1 MKPLGLGSKL
11 HLGVV
16 YVFLFLPIA
25 VLVVLSFNR
34 SGLPTAWGGF
44 TTDWYGELW
53 RNGEVRTGLRNTLVV
68 AVGATVVATVLGTL
82 LAVGLQRYV
91 RNPAFEVLV
100 LAPAVLPDI
109 VIAVGLLAFYNF
121 LGATLGLHTV
131 LLSHV
136 LFCMAFVT
144 AVVRA
149 RLQSVDSSLE
159 EAARDL
165 GSSRAGAFVRITLP
179 SLLPGIVAGAL
190 LSFTLSLDEFV
201 IAFFTNGPTTP
212 TLPQVIYSNVRFGVK
227 PHINALATVLL
238 FVSVVAVLGAQRLTG
253 IAGRSS
259 HPAPELDPPTLVDR
273 KVVPS

>member
-1 MKPLGLGSKL
+1 MTGNSRGLRI
-11 HLGVV
+11 HLAMI
-16 YVFLFLPIA
+16 YAFLFLPIA

-44 TTDWYGELW
+44 STKWYGELAGNEDM
-53 RNGEVRTGLRNTLVV
+53 REGIRNTLIV
-68 AVGATVVATVLGTL
+68 ATGATVVATVLGTL
-82 LAVGLQRYV
+82 LAVGMQRFV
-91 RNPAFEVLV
+91 RNPVV
-100 LAPAVLPDI
+100 QVVILAPAVLPDI
-109 VIAVGLLAFYNF
+109 VIAVALLAFF
-121 LGATLGLHTV
+121 TFVGATLGLRSV

-149 RLQSVDSSLE
+149 RLQTVDDSLE

-165 GSSRAGAFVRITLP
+165 GDSRFGAFVRVTLP

-227 PHINALATVLL
+227 PDVNALASVLLLVSTVTVLT
-238 FVSVVAVLGAQRLTG
+238 AQRLTRFTG
-253 IAGRSS
+253 SGRR
-259 HPAPELDPPTLVDR
+259 T
-273 KVVPS
+273 

>member
-1 MKPLGLGSKL
+1 MSRSLRV
-11 HLGVV
+11 HLALT
-16 YVFLFLPIA
+16 YLFLFLPIA

-44 TTDWYGELW
+44 STAWYGEMA
-53 RNGEVRTGLRNTLVV
+53 RNEDMREGLRNTLIV
-68 AVGATVVATVLGTL
+68 ATGATVIATVLGTL
-82 LAVGLQRYV
+82 LAVGMQRFV
-91 RNPAFEVLV
+91 RTPALEAVI

-109 VIAVGLLAFYNF
+109 VLAVGLLTLYST
-121 LGATLGLHTV
+121 LDLTLGLRSV

-136 LFCMAFVT
+136 VFCMAFVT

-149 RLQSVDSSLE
+149 RLQTVDPSLE

-165 GSSRAGAFVRITLP
+165 GDTRFGTFVRITLP
-179 SLLPGIVAGAL
+179 GLVPGIVAGAL

-227 PHINALATVLL
+227 PDVNALATVLL
-238 FVSVVAVLGAQRLTG
+238 GVSTVAVLGAQRLTRF
-253 IAGRSS
+253 GRGS
-259 HPAPELDPPTLVDR
+259 R
-273 KVVPS
+273 W

>member
-1 MKPLGLGSKL
+1 VGRDVSRSLRV
-11 HLGVV
+11 HLALT
-16 YVFLFLPIA
+16 YLFLFLPIA

-44 TTDWYGELW
+44 STAWYGEMA
-53 RNGEVRTGLRNTLVV
+53 RNEDMREGLRNTLIV
-68 AVGATVVATVLGTL
+68 ATGATVIATVLGTL
-82 LAVGLQRYV
+82 LAVGMQRFV
-91 RNPAFEVLV
+91 RTPALEAVI

-109 VIAVGLLAFYNF
+109 VLAVGLLTLYST
-121 LGATLGLHTV
+121 LDLTLGLRSV

-136 LFCMAFVT
+136 VFCMAFVT

-149 RLQSVDSSLE
+149 RLQTVDPSLE

-165 GSSRAGAFVRITLP
+165 GDTRFGTFVRITLP
-179 SLLPGIVAGAL
+179 GLVPGIVAGAL

-227 PHINALATVLL
+227 PDVNALATVLL
-238 FVSVVAVLGAQRLTG
+238 GVSTVAVLGAQRLTRF
-253 IAGRSS
+253 GRGS
-259 HPAPELDPPTLVDR
+259 R
-273 KVVPS
+273 W

>member
-1 MKPLGLGSKL
+1 MNRYMRI
-11 HLGVV
+11 HLGMV

-34 SGLPTAWGGF
+34 SGLPTSWGGF
-44 TTDWYGELW
+44 TTDWYGEMIRDENL
-53 RNGEVRTGLRNTLVV
+53 REGLRNTLIV
-68 AVGATVVATVLGTL
+68 AVGATVIATVLGTL
-82 LAVGLQRYV
+82 LAVGMQRYV
-91 RNPAFEVLV
+91 RSRAVEVLI

-109 VIAVGLLAFYNF
+109 VLAVGLLTLYTFIDT
-121 LGATLGLHTV
+121 TLGLRSV
-131 LLSHV
+131 LASHA

-149 RLQSVDSSLE
+149 RLQSVDTSLE

-165 GSSRAGAFVRITLP
+165 GSSRVGAFVRITLP
-179 SLLPGIVAGAL
+179 TLLPGIVAGAL

-227 PHINALATVLL
+227 PDVNALATVLL
-238 FVSVVAVLGAQRLTG
+238 FVSMVAVLAAQRLT
-253 IAGRSS
+253 R
-259 HPAPELDPPTLVDR
+259 PTELPGHEARPG
-273 KVVPS
+273 

>member
-1 MKPLGLGSKL
+1 MTGPGRGLRI
-11 HLGVV
+11 HLAMI
-16 YVFLFLPIA
+16 YAFLFLPIA

-44 TTDWYGELW
+44 STKWYGELAGNEDM
-53 RNGEVRTGLRNTLVV
+53 REGIRNTVIV
-68 AVGATVVATVLGTL
+68 ATGATVIATVLGTL
-82 LAVGLQRYV
+82 LAVGMQRFV
-91 RNPAFEVLV
+91 RNPVIQV
-100 LAPAVLPDI
+100 VILAPAVLPDI
-109 VIAVGLLAFYNF
+109 VIAVALLAFF
-121 LGATLGLHTV
+121 TFVGATLGLRSV

-149 RLQSVDSSLE
+149 RLQTVDASIE

-165 GSSRAGAFVRITLP
+165 GDSRLGAFVRITLP

-227 PHINALATVLL
+227 PDVNALASILLLVSTVTVLT
-238 FVSVVAVLGAQRLTG
+238 AQRLTRFTS
-253 IAGRSS
+253 AERR
-259 HPAPELDPPTLVDR
+259 T
-273 KVVPS
+273 